1 MALDKEIL
9 SEFQLESKILITQ
22 MQEILGNC
30 EDDFSQVKRL
40 EEFGQTVD
48 RIMGGAKSLA
58 VTSGEQNGPLH
69 KLGDYAAVCKA
80 VGYKASQITDNDPFY
95 NICVGLLI
103 DAVDILEKMMDNLSN
118 DTPAEPSMMLSQTFL
133 DRLKW
138 VGEKFG
144 VEYRASVDVSKGN
157 KTKKMSQ
164 TEIDMLLK
172 KLGVG

>member
-22 MQEILGNC
+22 MQEILDKC
-30 EDDFSQVKRL
+30 EEDFTQVKRL

-58 VTSGEQNGPLH
+58 VASGEQNTALH

-80 VGYKASQITDNDPFY
+80 VGYKASQITDNEQFY
-95 NICVGLLI
+95 KICVGLLM
-103 DAVDILEKMMDNLSN
+103 DAVDVLEKMMDNMADPNPKEISGL
-118 DTPAEPSMMLSQTFL
+118 LSQPFL

-138 VGEKFG
+138 VSDKFG
-144 VEYRASVDVSKGN
+144 AEYRASVDPSSGS

-164 TEIDMLLK
+164 SEIDMLLK
-172 KLGVG
+172 KLGMG